1 MTVGYC
7 YDILG
12 ICFISD
18 GCIDVNVFFFQ
29 QVVAEVIIIIIIII
43 FISFLITMVFNY
55 FFYLYDNN
63 LHD

>member
-12 ICFISD
+12 ICFVSG
-18 GCIDVNVFFFQ
+18 GCIDLYVFFFH
-29 QVVAEVIIIIIIII
+29 QVVAEVIIIIIII
-43 FISFLITMVFNY
+43 FILFLITMVFEY

>member
-12 ICFISD
+12 ICFVSG
-18 GCIDVNVFFFQ
+18 GCIDLYVLFFH
-29 QVVAEVIIIIIIII
+29 QVVAEVIIIII
-43 FISFLITMVFNY
+43 FILFLITMVFEY
-55 FFYLYDNN
+55 FFYLNDNN